1 MYKHDIIAITVSTNY
16 EDILN
21 IIISQNCKFF
31 KKWIII
37 TKISDTKTINVVKES
52 NYDNIELLYYDFHL
66 INGKETIFNKGGA
79 IRYGQEYVYKNK
91 DYIDNIIL
99 ILDSDIYL
107 PDNFTTI
114 VNKINI
120 ENDKLYGSAKRRD
133 YWSEENFKK
142 NIVDFDYIY
151 CRYLLGYFQ
160 MYKFNSTYLY
170 NNSTD
175 CGTCDK
181 IFTFAFKRLIII
193 ENLEVKHLG
202 KANVNWKGR
211 VTHNDFILNNDK

>member
-1 MYKHDIIAITVSTNY
+1 MSSDVFHNS
-16 EDILN
+16 DILK
-21 IIISQNCKFF
+21 IIIPQNARFF

-37 TKISDTKTINVVKES
+37 TKADDIKTINVVKES
-52 NYDNIELLYYDFHL
+52 NYKNIELLFYDFHL
-66 INGKETIFNKGGA
+66 IDGKKTIFNKGGA
-79 IRYGQEYVYKNK
+79 IKHGQQHVYKNQ
-91 DYIDNIIL
+91 DYVNSIIL

-107 PDNFTTI
+107 PDNFATI

-120 ENDKLYGSAKRRD
+120 ENDKLFGSSKRRD

-151 CRYLLGYFQ
+151 SRHILGYFQ
-160 MYKFNSTYLY
+160 LYKFNPTYLY

-175 CGTCDK
+175 CSTCDK
-181 IFTFAFKRLIII
+181 MFTFAFKRLIII

-202 KANVNWKGR
+202 KAYINWKGR
-211 VTHNDFILNNDK
+211 VSHKDFKLINN